1 MPKKLIRSLTETD
14 FEERGR
20 NQSLHRKHDIN
31 LLASTKMEANNANNG
46 KKNIINSTVVSGFVA
61 TEPKITTCTEAS
73 VIRFALAVSNRVTNK
88 ATGEVTRQSSLITV
102 EKWAKNTNLSSFDAI
117 RKGILVEVK
126 GYLKPNEWKN
136 AEGESRHRIVLAA
149 RSVKHIAKPA
159 SMMEPQHEAIAS

>member
-1 MPKKLIRSLTETD
+1 
-14 FEERGR
+14 
-20 NQSLHRKHDIN
+20 
-31 LLASTKMEANNANNG
+31 MEANNTNANNG

-126 GYLKPNEWKN
+126 GTSNLTNGKTP
-136 AEGESRHRIVLAA
+136 R
-149 RSVKHIAKPA
+149 AKA
-159 SMMEPQHEAIAS
+159 DTVSFSLQEA

>member
-1 MPKKLIRSLTETD
+1 
-14 FEERGR
+14 
-20 NQSLHRKHDIN
+20 
-31 LLASTKMEANNANNG
+31 MEANNTNTNNG

-61 TEPKITTCTEAS
+61 TEPKITTCTEGS

-149 RSVKHIAKPA
+149 RSVKPIAKPA
-159 SMMEPQHEAIAS
+159 SMMEPQPEAIAS

>member
-1 MPKKLIRSLTETD
+1 
-14 FEERGR
+14 
-20 NQSLHRKHDIN
+20 
-31 LLASTKMEANNANNG
+31 MEANNTNANNC

-73 VIRFALAVSNRVTNK
+73 VIRFALAVSNLITNK

-136 AEGESRHRIVLAA
+136 AEGE
-149 RSVKHIAKPA
+149 K
-159 SMMEPQHEAIAS
+159 